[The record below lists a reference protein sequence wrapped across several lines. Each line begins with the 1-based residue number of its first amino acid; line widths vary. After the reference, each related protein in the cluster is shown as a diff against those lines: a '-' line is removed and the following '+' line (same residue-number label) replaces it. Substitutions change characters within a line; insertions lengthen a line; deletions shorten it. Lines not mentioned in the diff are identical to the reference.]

1 MLIVTG
7 GYDFD
12 YPYQISHQ
20 IMFRKFLIRDEDQF
34 VDSRFPELE
43 ESLTRIVEQLTSYS
57 SEAKTEMILSF
68 VKHHSISSQLV
79 NDHPELATLI
89 SSKSLPLQVL
99 EELFESSKQNSLF
112 RKQLE
117 DHIRK
122 FFLEKK
128 L

>member
-1 MLIVTG
+1 
-7 GYDFD
+7 
-12 YPYQISHQ
+12 
-20 IMFRKFLIRDEDQF
+20 MFRKFLIRDEDQF